1 MAISREQ
8 LVRRSAGARVCS
20 SLLQVQGNVSISLSP
35 GVLLPPQGRCMA
47 HSWAVPASPSCHKPL
62 QRQVLEHPMGSH
74 RNPGKLHPKLPF
86 KVNCK
91 LNDSAFS
98 VFWKILKVIGT
109 LLQQEKL
116 HIVH

>member
-1 MAISREQ
+1 
-8 LVRRSAGARVCS
+8 
-20 SLLQVQGNVSISLSP
+20 
-35 GVLLPPQGRCMA
+35 
-47 HSWAVPASPSCHKPL
+47 
-62 QRQVLEHPMGSH
+62 MGSH

>member
-1 MAISREQ
+1 
-8 LVRRSAGARVCS
+8 
-20 SLLQVQGNVSISLSP
+20 
-35 GVLLPPQGRCMA
+35 
-47 HSWAVPASPSCHKPL
+47 
-62 QRQVLEHPMGSH
+62 MGSH
-74 RNPGKLHPKLPF
+74 RNPGKLHPKLPL